1 MIKYIAILSL
11 ILFFFTSCGEDI
23 EELGVDENGVANNF
37 IVSGT
42 VEGVENTT
50 FYLESISKQGNIVI
64 AEAKSDA
71 SGKFTMQGNI
81 SNLGMFQLRM
91 GEESDE
97 KIIPLT
103 LVPNDK
109 VKITSNFTNYATTP
123 KLKGTNW
130 APVMTEYMTLISDF
144 NTNKKELISLKGTV
158 SNKDLTERFLVMKG
172 VIDNFALASMEKK
185 PSNAFNIILSSHATP
200 TMGFENWD
208 SNNLKVLKGVSD
220 AYAST
225 YKDSPIAS
233 TLTNQVAQIEAA
245 YNQQKS
251 NNSGKRIA
259 PEIVLKKPD
268 GSDIRLSQLRGKYV
282 MIDFWAS
289 WCGPC
294 RKESPNMVRLYNEY
308 KGKGFT
314 IFSVSLDK
322 NAEAWKAAIA
332 KDGLI
337 WPNHGSDLKKWSTP
351 LISLYNFN
359 SIPHTVLVDKEG
371 MIIASGLRG
380 IKLEQKLKELFA
392 K

>member
-289 WCGPC
+289 CVGLVE
-294 RKESPNMVRLYNEY
+294 KKV
-308 KGKGFT
+308 
-314 IFSVSLDK
+314 
-322 NAEAWKAAIA
+322 
-332 KDGLI
+332 LI
-337 WPNHGSDLKKWSTP
+337 WLDYTMSIKVKDLPFSLSLWIRMLKHG
-351 LISLYNFN
+351 
-359 SIPHTVLVDKEG
+359 
-371 MIIASGLRG
+371 
-380 IKLEQKLKELFA
+380 KLLSRKTD
-392 K
+392 

>member
-1 MIKYIAILSL
+1 MIKYIAMLSL

-337 WPNHGSDLKKWSTP
+337 WPNHGSDLKMWSTP

>member
-337 WPNHGSDLKKWSTP
+337 WPNHGSDLKMWSTP

>member
-172 VIDNFALASMEKK
+172 VIDNFALASMEK
-185 PSNAFNIILSSHATP
+185 
-200 TMGFENWD
+200 
-208 SNNLKVLKGVSD
+208 
-220 AYAST
+220 
-225 YKDSPIAS
+225 
-233 TLTNQVAQIEAA
+233 
-245 YNQQKS
+245 
-251 NNSGKRIA
+251 
-259 PEIVLKKPD
+259 
-268 GSDIRLSQLRGKYV
+268 
-282 MIDFWAS
+282 
-289 WCGPC
+289 
-294 RKESPNMVRLYNEY
+294 
-308 KGKGFT
+308 
-314 IFSVSLDK
+314 
-322 NAEAWKAAIA
+322 
-332 KDGLI
+332 
-337 WPNHGSDLKKWSTP
+337 
-351 LISLYNFN
+351 
-359 SIPHTVLVDKEG
+359 
-371 MIIASGLRG
+371 
-380 IKLEQKLKELFA
+380 
-392 K
+392 

>member
-11 ILFFFTSCGEDI
+11 IIFFFTSCGEDI

-42 VEGVENTT
+42 VEGVKNTT
-50 FYLESISKQGNIVI
+50 FYLESISKQGNIII

-81 SNLGMFQLRM
+81 SGLGMFQLRM

-109 VKITSNFTNYATTP
+109 VKITSNFTNYATSP
-123 KLKGTNW
+123 KLKGTDW

-144 NTNKKELISLKGTV
+144 NTNKKELISLKGTI
-158 SNKDLTERFLVMKG
+158 SNKDLTERFLVMKEG
-172 VIDNFALASMEKK
+172 IDTFAIASMKKK

-208 SNNLKVLKGVSD
+208 SNNLKVLKRVSD
-220 AYAST
+220 AYVST

-233 TLTNQVAQIEAA
+233 TLTNQIAQIEAA

-259 PEIVLKKPD
+259 PEIVLKKPN

-294 RKESPNMVRLYNEY
+294 RKENPNMVRLYNEH
-308 KGKGFT
+308 KDKGFT

-322 NAEAWKAAIA
+322 NAEAWKAAIE

-337 WPNHGSDLKKWSTP
+337 WPNHGSDLKMWSTP

>member
-1 MIKYIAILSL
+1 
-11 ILFFFTSCGEDI
+11 
-23 EELGVDENGVANNF
+23 
-37 IVSGT
+37 
-42 VEGVENTT
+42 
-50 FYLESISKQGNIVI
+50 
-64 AEAKSDA
+64 
-71 SGKFTMQGNI
+71 
-81 SNLGMFQLRM
+81 
-91 GEESDE
+91 
-97 KIIPLT
+97 
-103 LVPNDK
+103 
-109 VKITSNFTNYATTP
+109 
-123 KLKGTNW
+123 
-130 APVMTEYMTLISDF
+130 MTEYMTLISEF
-144 NTNKKELISLKGTV
+144 NTNQKELISLKGTV
-158 SNKDLTERFLVMKG
+158 SNKDITERFLVMKR
-172 VIDNFALASMEKK
+172 VIDDFALTSMKKK
-185 PSNAFNIILSSHATP
+185 PSNAFNLILSSHAMP

-208 SNNLKVLKGVSD
+208 SNNLKVLKKVSY
-220 AYAST
+220 AYGST

-233 TLTNQVAQIEAA
+233 RLINQVAQIEVA

-251 NNSGKRIA
+251 NNSSKRIA

-268 GSDIRLSQLRGKYV
+268 GSDISLSQLRGKYV

-308 KGKGFT
+308 KDKGFT

-322 NAEAWKAAIA
+322 NVEAWKSAIA

-337 WPNHGSDLKKWSTP
+337 WPNHGSDLKMWNTP

-380 IKLEQKLKELFA
+380 IKLEQKLRELLL